1 MKLLYAFDYLHREKK
16 IKKIRYFEYRVF
28 NFITVHIMTECFVS
42 KTLVL
47 LISFFFYNWIVNI
60 FW

>member
-47 LISFFFYNWIVNI
+47 LISFFFFITG
-60 FW
+60 